1 MVTQGSGKRLQGFEF
16 VAVSFTKMLTKAR
29 FVSVRVGTE
38 WARVSLDVVVH
49 IKMIMK
55 QFSDS
60 ETFPTD
66 RAGMGMLF
74 QVNPICVS
82 YQTSP

>member
-1 MVTQGSGKRLQGFEF
+1 
-16 VAVSFTKMLTKAR
+16 MLTKAR

-38 WARVSLDVVVH
+38 RARMSLDVVVH

-55 QFSDS
+55 QLSDS

-66 RAGMGMLF
+66 RAGMGVLF